1 MRRRA
6 FITGLA
12 TVVTA
17 WPFLASSQQA
27 TIPVVGWLN
36 TGPSADPNFARFGI
50 AFQTALKDAGFVDG
64 QNIQIDFRWGEG
76 QYSRLPGL
84 ASKLVARGVAVIVAG
99 GPPAAV
105 AAKATTQTIP
115 IVFTSG
121 DDPVRLG
128 RVASLGRP
136 GGNATGVSVVADE
149 IDAKRF
155 GLLRD
160 VVPNATTIAV
170 LLNPKAASFAAQ
182 TKDLQDAARA
192 GDLQL
197 VLLSAA
203 NEQQI
208 DAAFATLA
216 QSHAS
221 ALLIGGDPYFS
232 GARKQI
238 VAHAASQSI
247 PTVFNDHTSVADG
260 GLMSYGPS
268 FVDAY
273 RLAGEYTGRI
283 LKGEKPAEM
292 PVARLDKFDLT
303 INLRTAKQLGLTIP
317 SGVMAIA
324 DEVIE

>member
-1 MRRRA
+1 MQRRY

-17 WPFLASSQQA
+17 WPFLARSQQA
-27 TIPVVGWLN
+27 ILPVIGWLN
-36 TGPSADPNFARFGI
+36 TGPSADPFNAGFAK
-50 AFQTALKDAGFVDG
+50 AFQAALKDAGYVDG
-64 QNIQIDFRWGEG
+64 QNIHIEFRWGEG
-76 QYSRLPGL
+76 QYARLPGL
-84 ASKLVARGVAVIVAG
+84 ANELVARDVTVIVAG

-105 AAKATTQTIP
+105 AAKAATQTIP
-115 IVFTSG
+115 IIFTSG
-121 DDPVRLG
+121 ADPVGLG
-128 RVASLGRP
+128 LVASLGRP
-136 GGNATGVSVVADE
+136 GGNVTGVSVVADE

-160 VVPNATTIAV
+160 VVPNATTIAA
-170 LLNPKAASFAAQ
+170 LLNPKAANFAAQ
-182 TKDLQDAARA
+182 TKDLEEAAQAR
-192 GDLQL
+192 GLQL

-208 DAAFATLA
+208 DEAFAKLA

-232 GARKQI
+232 SARKQI
-238 VAHAASQSI
+238 VALAAIQSI
-247 PTVFNDHTSVADG
+247 PTIFNDQASVKDG

-268 FVDAY
+268 FTDAY

-283 LKGEKPAEM
+283 LKGEKPADI
-292 PVARLDKFDLT
+292 PVFQLNKLDLL
-303 INLRTAKQLGLTIP
+303 INLKTAKQLGLTLAP
-317 SGVMAIA
+317 GMMAIA

>member
-1 MRRRA
+1 MRRRN
-6 FITGLA
+6 FIAGLT

-17 WPFLASSQQA
+17 WPFSASSQQA
-27 TIPVVGWLN
+27 TLPVIGWLG
-36 TGPSADPNFARFGI
+36 TGRGADPISASFAK
-50 AFQTALKDAGFVDG
+50 AFQTAFKDAGYVDG
-64 QNIQIDFRWGEG
+64 QNVQIDFRWGEN
-76 QYSRLPGL
+76 QYARLPGL
-84 ASKLVARGVAVIVAG
+84 ATELVARGVTVIVAG

-105 AAKATTQTIP
+105 AAKAATQTIP

-128 RVASLGRP
+128 LVASLNRP

-160 VVPNATTIAV
+160 VVPNATTIAA
-170 LLNPKAASFAAQ
+170 LLNPKSASFAAQ
-182 TKDLQDAARA
+182 TKELQEAARTR
-192 GDLQL
+192 GLQL

-208 DAAFATLA
+208 DEAFATLA

-221 ALLIGGDPYFS
+221 ALLIGGDPYFF

-238 VAHAASQSI
+238 VAHATSQSI
-247 PTVFNDHTSVADG
+247 PTIFNDPASVADG

-268 FVDAY
+268 FTDAY

-283 LKGEKPAEM
+283 LKGEKPADI
-292 PVARLDKFDLT
+292 PVFRLNKLDLL
-303 INLRTAKQLGLTIP
+303 INLKTAKQLGLTLAP
-317 SGVMAIA
+317 GMMAIA
-324 DEVIE
+324 DDVIE